1 MVFLL
6 PSMFNALSKRAAGDD
21 VNAIVYDNIQ
31 PTVWGITVPC
41 AIICLLSC
49 VLRLYARAVV
59 AKEYGIDDWLM
70 VAVTITWIGQ
80 QYIAWMWTALGGG
93 LHMDEVSAEN
103 LYQIQVYLFAEEFYY
118 LFLELLIKMSFLFFY
133 LRTIGVSDGVRR
145 AIYVVMGLAC
155 CQVAGTWIFY
165 GFQCIPIGA
174 YFHPENYPNA
184 KCVSAAI
191 TYYVPTAVNVAV
203 NLVVYILPIYPVWGL
218 QTSIKRRIK
227 LISMFTLGFAAITV
241 SLCRFVMLWQL
252 SNTKDTSYIFG
263 SVTLVTSIEFDV
275 AIVTANAPGIAMFW
289 KSIVRRRP
297 LGTTNI
303 SGGGDLEPSSGG
315 VGGGKEDKYCLG
327 NLSQV
332 GGGGGGGGTGT
343 GKSARRST
351 RKSGPAWIDTRGSEE
366 ELRPVIGGG
375 TSLENKKDASSDGD
389 VSEGECSLRGMKVDR
404 RVIVRSER
412 VAEDGA
418 VHQRSVM
425 SPREY
430 YEFGPK

>member
-1 MVFLL
+1 MTG
-6 PSMFNALSKRAAGDD
+6 S
-21 VNAIVYDNIQ
+21 I
-31 PTVWGITVPC
+31 
-41 AIICLLSC
+41 
-49 VLRLYARAVV
+49 LR
-59 AKEYGIDDWLM
+59 
-70 VAVTITWIGQ
+70 
-80 QYIAWMWTALGGG
+80 
-93 LHMDEVSAEN
+93 
-103 LYQIQVYLFAEEFYY
+103 
-118 LFLELLIKMSFLFFY
+118 
-133 LRTIGVSDGVRR
+133 
-145 AIYVVMGLAC
+145 
-155 CQVAGTWIFY
+155 IFY

-191 TYYVPTAVNVAV
+191 TYYVPTAVVRNPLLNSRPREDEGGAPKKREKKENRTRKKTDKRLTSSEKQNVAV

-289 KSIVRRRP
+289 KSVVKRRP

-315 VGGGKEDKYCLG
+315 VGGGGKEDQYCLG

-332 GGGGGGGGTGT
+332 GGGGGGGGGTGT

-375 TSLENKKDASSDGD
+375 TSLENKKEGSSDGD

-412 VAEDGA
+412 VADDGA
-418 VHQRSVM
+418 VHQKSVM

>member
-1 MVFLL
+1 MVS
-6 PSMFNALSKRAAGDD
+6 SMDSALWGRAAGDD
-21 VNAIVYDNIQ
+21 VNAVVFDNIQ
-31 PTVWGITVPC
+31 PTVWGITIPC

-49 VLRLYARAVV
+49 ILRLYARAVI

-70 VAVTITWIGQ
+70 AAVMVTWIGQ
-80 QYIAWMWTALGGG
+80 QYIAWMWTALGAG
-93 LHMDEVSAEN
+93 LHMDRVSTES
-103 LYQIQVYLFAEEFYY
+103 LYQIQVYLFAEEYYY
-118 LFLELLIKMSFLFFY
+118 LFLELLIKMSFLFFS
-133 LRTIGVSDGVRR
+133 LRTIGVSDNVRR
-145 AIYVVMGLAC
+145 AIDVVMGLAC

-165 GFQCIPIGA
+165 GSQCIPIGA

-184 KCVSAAI
+184 KCVSANI

-203 NLVVYILPIYPVWGL
+203 NLLIYLLPIQPVWAL
-218 QTSIKRRIK
+218 QTSLTRRLK

-252 SNTKDTSYIFG
+252 SNTQDTSYIFG

-289 KSIVRRRP
+289 KAVVRRRP
-297 LGTTNI
+297 LGTTNL
-303 SGGGDLEPSSGG
+303 SRDADLGPSSRG
-315 VGGGKEDKYCLG
+315 VGGGGREDKYCLG

-332 GGGGGGGGTGT
+332 GGGGGGTGT
-343 GKSARRST
+343 GRSARRST
-351 RKSGPAWIDTRGSEE
+351 RRSGPAWIDTRGSEE
-366 ELRPVIGGG
+366 ELRPGIGGG
-375 TSLENKKDASSDGD
+375 TSLENKKEASSDGD
-389 VSEGECSLRGMKVDR
+389 LSEGKSSLGGMKVDR

-412 VAEDGA
+412 VMDDGA
-418 VHQRSVM
+418 VQQRSVL

>member
-1 MVFLL
+1 MVFLP
-6 PSMFNALSKRAAGDD
+6 PSMDNALWKRAAGDD
-21 VNAIVYDNIQ
+21 VNAVVFDNIQ
-31 PTVWGITVPC
+31 PTVWGITIPC

-49 VLRLYARAVV
+49 ILRLYARAVV

-70 VAVTITWIGQ
+70 AAVTVTWIGQ

-93 LHMDEVSAEN
+93 LHMDRVSAEN

-133 LRTIGVSDGVRR
+133 LRTIGVSDNVRR

-165 GFQCIPIGA
+165 GFQCIPIEA
-174 YFHPENYPNA
+174 YFHPEKYPNA
-184 KCVSAAI
+184 KCVSANI

-203 NLVVYILPIYPVWGL
+203 NLLVYLLPIYPVWGL
-218 QTSIKRRIK
+218 QTSLTRRLK

-289 KSIVRRRP
+289 KAVARKRRE
-297 LGTTNI
+297 GTTKG
-303 SGGGDLEPSSGG
+303 SEGGDLEPSSRG
-315 VGGGKEDKYCLG
+315 VGGGGREDKYCLG

-332 GGGGGGGGTGT
+332 GGGGGPGT

-351 RKSGPAWIDTRGSEE
+351 RRSGPAWIDTRGSEE
-366 ELRPVIGGG
+366 ALRPVIGGG
-375 TSLENKKDASSDGD
+375 NSLENKKEASSDGD
-389 VSEGECSLRGMKVDR
+389 LSEGESSSGGMKVDR

-412 VAEDGA
+412 VMDDGA
-418 VHQRSVM
+418 VQQRSVM

-430 YEFGPK
+430 YEFGS